1 MRDDYLNQV
10 ICRGNE
16 LSLLDRATAC
26 SLPANSSTVRW
37 VFAAGFALL
46 LTLFPSVC
54 SAQAF
59 FPII

>member
-16 LSLLDRATAC
+16 LSLLERAATC
-26 SLPANSSTVRW
+26 SLPARKSTVRW
-37 VFAAGFALL
+37 AVAAGFALL
-46 LTLFPSVC
+46 LTLLPSVC

-59 FPII
+59 FQMI

>member
-10 ICRGNE
+10 IFRGNE
-16 LSLLDRATAC
+16 LSLLDRAAAC
-26 SLPANSSTVRW
+26 SLPAKSSAVRW
-37 VFAAGFALL
+37 AVAAGFALL

-59 FPII
+59 FQII

>member
-16 LSLLDRATAC
+16 LSLLDRAAAC
-26 SLPANSSTVRW
+26 SLTEKKSTVRW
-37 VFAAGFALL
+37 FVAAGFALL

-54 SAQAF
+54 SAQVF

>member
-10 ICRGNE
+10 ISRGNE
-16 LSLLDRATAC
+16 LCLLDCAAAC
-26 SLPANSSTVRW
+26 SLPVKSRTVRW
-37 VFAAGFALL
+37 VIAAGFALL